1 MSQLDCCL
9 YCGRPF
15 LHGLLVEL
23 DHMDPKSKGGW
34 DHPDN
39 LVACCQKC
47 NSKKKDRLFVE
58 WLELLSDKRRQL
70 ARAVYVAKHSYQP
83 EDFIPKP
90 SVITFG
96 YLDSEETPK
105 SLRFNAMLQE
115 LEKKKVQGTLTLSD
129 VANALRFYHEMEDK
143 LPPSPPRE
151 TRQLP
156 DENGCFWACDRYSPD
171 DISDEE
177 WWCKERWYAY
187 CEINSAPPDKGDR
200 GIQSPNP

>member
-1 MSQLDCCL
+1 MSQLDYCL

-15 LHGLLVEL
+15 LQGLLVEL

-39 LVACCQKC
+39 LVACCKRC
-47 NSKKKDRLFVE
+47 NSKKKDRLFVD
-58 WLELLSDKRRQL
+58 WLELLTEKRSQL
-70 ARAVYVAKHSYQP
+70 ARVVYVEKHCYQP
-83 EDFIPKP
+83 EDFISKP

-96 YLDSEETPK
+96 FSDSEETPK

-115 LEKKKVQGTLTLSD
+115 LEKKKAQGTLTLPD
-129 VANALRFYHEMEDK
+129 VANALRHYHEMEEK

-156 DENGCFWACDRYSPD
+156 DENGCFWACDWYSPD

-200 GIQSPNP
+200 GIQSPNQ